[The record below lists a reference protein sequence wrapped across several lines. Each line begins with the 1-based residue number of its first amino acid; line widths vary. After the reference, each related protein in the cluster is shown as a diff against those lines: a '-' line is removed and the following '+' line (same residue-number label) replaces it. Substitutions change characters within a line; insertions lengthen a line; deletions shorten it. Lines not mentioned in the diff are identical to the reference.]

1 MTGNYYELF
10 EQYYRT
16 TVGKFYTKEQC
27 RRLLALLA
35 GSNGMELDSEDF
47 AAVSAAVDTVESY
60 DVTGFVESKNFQ
72 LLCDMLEEAPAVI
85 TAATALTAVFE
96 ELSRVGTPHYA
107 SLVER
112 TIALRT
118 AVPKDN
124 EVRLALAYLECAL
137 GDEEDTREELVALCD
152 RNSFPALGHLAFLA
166 HAAEDHEASLHYHLL
181 LERVYVRE
189 LELEVAPW
197 IARRLALAEG
207 KLKKSRAAE
216 IRERVKS
223 LPAFLTSGE
232 SAPGSIGF
240 NPTATARRFSY
251 EH

>member
-1 MTGNYYELF
+1 MTGIYYELF

-47 AAVSAAVDTVESY
+47 ATVSAAVDTVESY
-60 DVTGFVESKNFQ
+60 DISGFVESKNFQ
-72 LLCDMLEEAPAVI
+72 LLCDMLEEPPAVI
-85 TAATALTAVFE
+85 SAATALTAVFE
-96 ELSRVGTPHYA
+96 ELSRAGTPHYA

-118 AVPKDN
+118 AVPKTN

-137 GDEEDTREELVALCD
+137 GDEEDTHRELVALCD
-152 RNSFPALGHLAFLA
+152 RGSFAALSHLAFLSHRA
-166 HAAEDHEASLHYHLL
+166 GDHEASLHYHLL
-181 LERVYVRE
+181 LERVYVKE
-189 LELEVAPW
+189 LELAVAPSV
-197 IARRLALAEG
+197 ARRLALAEG
-207 KLKKSRAAE
+207 KLKKSRIAE
-216 IRERVKS
+216 IREHVKA
-223 LPAFLTSGE
+223 LPAFLTCGE

-240 NPTATARRFSY
+240 NPTANARRFSY

>member
-47 AAVSAAVDTVESY
+47 AAVTAAVDTVESY
-60 DVTGFVESKNFQ
+60 DVSGFVESKNFQ
-72 LLCDMLEEAPAVI
+72 LLCDILEEAPAVI

-96 ELSRVGTPHYA
+96 ELSRGGAPHYA

-118 AVPKDN
+118 AVPKTND
-124 EVRLALAYLECAL
+124 VRLALAYLECAL
-137 GDEEDTREELVALCD
+137 GDEEDTHRELVALCD
-152 RNSFPALGHLAFLA
+152 RGSFQALGHLAFLSLRA
-166 HAAEDHEASLHYHLL
+166 GDFEGALHYHLL
-181 LERVYVRE
+181 LERVYERE
-189 LELEVAPW
+189 LELPAADW
-197 IARRLALAEG
+197 ILRRLALAEG
-207 KLKKSRAAE
+207 KLKKNRADE
-216 IRERVKS
+216 IRARVAS
-223 LPAFLTSGE
+223 LPTFLATGDG
-232 SAPGSIGF
+232 APGSIGF
-240 NPTATARRFSY
+240 NPTAAVRRFSY

>member
-47 AAVSAAVDTVESY
+47 ATVTAAVDTVESY
-60 DVTGFVESKNFQ
+60 DVSGFVESKNFQ
-72 LLCDMLEEAPAVI
+72 LLCDMLEEPPAVI

-96 ELSRVGTPHYA
+96 ELARGTTPHYA

-118 AVPKDN
+118 AVPRTN

-137 GDEEDTREELVALCD
+137 GDEEDTRKELVALCD
-152 RNSFPALGHLAFLA
+152 RGSFPALGHLAFLSLNTGDYEGA
-166 HAAEDHEASLHYHLL
+166 LHYHLL

-189 LELEVAPW
+189 LELPAAPW
-197 IARRLALAEG
+197 VLSRLALAES
-207 KLKKSRAAE
+207 KLKKSRADE
-216 IRERVKS
+216 IRKKVEA
-223 LPAFLTSGE
+223 LPAFLTGGDG
-232 SAPGSIGF
+232 APGSIGF

>member
-47 AAVSAAVDTVESY
+47 AAVSLAVDTVEGY
-60 DVTGFVESKNFQ
+60 DITGFVESKNFQ
-72 LLCDMLEEAPAVI
+72 LLCDVLEEAPAVI

-96 ELSRVGTPHYA
+96 ELSRGSIPHYA

-118 AVPKDN
+118 AVPKTN

-137 GDEEDTREELVALCD
+137 GDEEDTRKELVELCD
-152 RNSFPALGHLAFLA
+152 RGSFRALGHLAFLSHRA
-166 HAAEDHEASLHYHLL
+166 GDFEGALHYHLL

-189 LELEVAPW
+189 LELPAAPW
-197 IARRLALAEG
+197 ILSRIALAEG
-207 KLKKSRAAE
+207 KLRKSRAAE
-216 IRERVKS
+216 IRKKVEA
-223 LPAFLTSGE
+223 LPTFLSGGDT
-232 SAPGSIGF
+232 APGSIGF
-240 NPTATARRFSY
+240 NPTAAARRFSY